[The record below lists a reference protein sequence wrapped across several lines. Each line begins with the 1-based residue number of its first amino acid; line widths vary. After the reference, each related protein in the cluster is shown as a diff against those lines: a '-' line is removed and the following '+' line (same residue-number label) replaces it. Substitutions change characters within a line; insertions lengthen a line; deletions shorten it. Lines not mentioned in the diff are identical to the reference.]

1 MGECPMRSVSN
12 IQAEAASKAINKW
25 VRKFE
30 EAFCV
35 KAEGKKPVQ
44 KMKSIISEIE
54 KKIGRLEKKSRKRRR
69 KKA

>member
-1 MGECPMRSVSN
+1 MRSVSD

-30 EAFCV
+30 ETFCV

-54 KKIGRLEKKSRKRRR
+54 KKIGKLEKKSRKGRR